1 MNTIKAT
8 IKATNRKMFM
18 GTEKYMGFTMFFHG
32 CLTIISTFKNE
43 KVGYDNLLMTL
54 TLFTGFIEYA
64 YNPRDEKITIFSF
77 LCSIFASWT
86 GYNLVQNYR
95 NLKELCE
102 ARGNNLRRDLKEK
115 TNLKNKLTETLLN
128 NSILEESSKEQ
139 DEQFQMLLKEYKQ
152 LNGNMK
158 TILFRNMLK
167 DQKVSENCLTGKG
180 EISDLIEMFDDS
192 KEKISEGEYLSLMNK
207 SKKIYENFEK
217 IINITDN

>member
-1 MNTIKAT
+1 
-8 IKATNRKMFM
+8 MFM

-43 KVGYDNLLMTL
+43 KVEYDNFFMTL

-77 LCSIFASWT
+77 FCSVFASWV
-86 GYNLVQNYR
+86 GYNLIQNYR

-102 ARGNNLRRDLKEK
+102 ARGKNLRRDLKEK
-115 TNLKNKLTETLLN
+115 TDLKNKLTETSIN
-128 NSILEESSKEQ
+128 KSILEENLKEQ
-139 DEQFQMLLKEYKQ
+139 DKQYKELIKKYKQ
-152 LNGNMK
+152 QKEDMK
-158 TILFRNMLK
+158 ALLHLNMLK
-167 DQKVSENCLTGKG
+167 NQRVGENCLTGKSELSELV
-180 EISDLIEMFDDS
+180 EIFDVS

-217 IINITDN
+217 IRIANM